1 MSDTPRKKTA
11 RKTGKR
17 ASKKKAQAARSA
29 KASKVSAK
37 AKGGGGSEPRADR
50 WLDRHLWQVQPVRDV
65 LVVVG
70 IFGLFWLG
78 QKVSIVT
85 VPLLLA
91 MLFAYLLE
99 PVVRLLMTRTRLER
113 RGSVM
118 TILGA
123 MVLFIVLPAM
133 LAATFGVIQSVGLA
147 GRLANSVTVV
157 YESIE
162 PSRAAGEAR
171 GEFESMT
178 TKALLNEQAEAR
190 AAEEAEQETDE
201 PDAEADSGDSDDVSP
216 VDEAGSQDAEA
227 VPTVDEA
234 GEQIDDPAP
243 VNEAGEPLEIVPQT
257 KYDLAK
263 ADYEEKNE
271 KAQPLRAKVQEEAG
285 NGWLWIHDRLAS
297 TDEGGASNAVFGVVR
312 KWITANRARLESNAA
327 ATGAS
332 VLQTSL
338 AFAARAFAL
347 FFMIFLTAFFFFFMA
362 TGWPRVQLFVAK
374 LIPDKNRGLISD
386 LGGKFDKVISAF
398 IRGRMTIAFIQSIV
412 FTVGYF
418 IIGVPAA
425 FILGPIVAVLSI
437 VPYLASVGIPI
448 SIALLW
454 FENHTGIRGHL
465 LYVVFAPSLFY
476 LAGQALDDY
485 FLTPRIQG
493 KSTGMSTPAILFAS
507 IAGGVLFGFFGLLI
521 AIPLAACIKILLD
534 EVFWP
539 HFKDW
544 TEGKTTDLLPFG
556 RG

>member
-1 MSDTPRKKTA
+1 MGDTPRKKTP

-17 ASKKKAQAARSA
+17 ATKKKAQGSRSA
-29 KASKVSAK
+29 NAAKA
-37 AKGGGGSEPRADR
+37 AKGGGSAAPRADR

-157 YESIE
+157 YDSVE
-162 PSRAAGEAR
+162 PNRAAGEAR
-171 GEFESMT
+171 HTFELMT
-178 TKALLNEQAEAR
+178 TNALLAKEAEAR
-190 AAEEAEQETDE
+190 AEIEPEEESGE
-201 PDAEADSGDSDDVSP
+201 PDEETVPPDGEVAPTNEESAPTND
-216 VDEAGSQDAEA
+216 EA
-227 VPTVDEA
+227 VPT
-234 GEQIDDPAP
+234 
-243 VNEAGEPLEIVPQT
+243 NEAGELLEIVPQT
-257 KYDLAK
+257 KYDDAK

-271 KAQPLRAKVQEEAG
+271 KAQPLRAKVQDEAG

-312 KWITANRARLESNAA
+312 NWITANEERFKSNAA

-338 AFAARAFAL
+338 AFAARAFAI
-347 FFMIFLTAFFFFFMA
+347 FFMLFLTAFFFFFMA

-412 FTVGYF
+412 FTLGYF

-454 FENHTGIRGHL
+454 FENYTGIRGEL
-465 LYVVFAPSLFY
+465 WFVIAAPTLFY
-476 LAGQALDDY
+476 FIGQALDDY